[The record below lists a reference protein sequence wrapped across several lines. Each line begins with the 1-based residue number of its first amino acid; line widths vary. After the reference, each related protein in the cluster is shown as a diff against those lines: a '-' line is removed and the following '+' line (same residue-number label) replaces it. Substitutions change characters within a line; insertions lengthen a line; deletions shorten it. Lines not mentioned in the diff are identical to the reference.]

1 MPDLD
6 EMLKKRIVYS
16 IPKMEQV
23 QVQKN
28 ISYKTVDDTDLK
40 MDVYYPHDLQSNSRR
55 PAVILVHG
63 EGVDPAIL
71 KDAKDWGVFVSF
83 GQLIAASGLIAI
95 PFNHRSTEDLTRYE
109 AASDVD
115 DLITYVRDHAE
126 SLHID
131 KEHLCLWAISAG
143 VPTGMRAAMREPH
156 PFIRCIVAYY
166 GPMDLQHVRE
176 FFEFFPSE
184 VTDETL
190 REFSAISHLE
200 KNSSDIP
207 PMFIAKAGLDHPFFN
222 ESIDRFVME
231 ASSKNVPITFMNH
244 PTGHHAF
251 DMLDDNARSREIIR
265 NTLEF
270 IKEHL
275 KV

>member
-1 MPDLD
+1 MPDVE
-6 EMLKKRIVYS
+6 EMVKKRVVYT
-16 IPKMEQV
+16 IPDMEQI
-23 QVQKN
+23 QVHKN
-28 ISYKTVDDTDLK
+28 ITYKTVDGTDLK
-40 MDVYYPHDLQSNSRR
+40 MDAYYPSDLQSNSPR

-83 GQLIAASGLIAI
+83 GQLIAASSLIAI
-95 PFNHRSTEDLTRYE
+95 PFNHRSTENLTRYD
-109 AASDVD
+109 AASDID

-131 KEHLCLWAISAG
+131 KEHLCLWTISAG
-143 VPTGMRAAMREPH
+143 VPSGLRAAMREPR

-190 REFSAISHLE
+190 KEFSAISHLAN
-200 KNSSDIP
+200 NSSEIP
-207 PMFIAKAGLDHPFFN
+207 PMFIAKAGLDHSFFN
-222 ESIDRFVME
+222 ETIDRFVMQ

-244 PTGHHAF
+244 PKGHHAF
-251 DMLDDNARSREIIR
+251 DMLDDDARSREIIR
-265 NTLEF
+265 STLEF

>member
-6 EMLKKRIVYS
+6 EIIKKRVVYT
-16 IPKMEQV
+16 IPNMEQI
-23 QVQKN
+23 QAEKN
-28 ISYKTVDDTDLK
+28 ITYKTVDGTDLK
-40 MDVYYPHDLQSNSRR
+40 MDTYYPTNLQSNSHL

-83 GQLIAASGLIAI
+83 GQLIAASGLIAVT
-95 PFNHRSTEDLTRYE
+95 FNHRSTEDLTRYD

-115 DLITYVRDHAE
+115 DLITYVRNQAE

-143 VPTGMRAAMREPH
+143 VPTGLRAAMRGSH
-156 PFIRCIVAYY
+156 PFLRCVVAYY
-166 GPMDLQHVRE
+166 GPMDLQHVRK

-190 REFSAISHLE
+190 REFSAISYLE
-200 KNSSDIP
+200 KNSSEIP

-222 ESIDRFVME
+222 ESIDRFVIE

-244 PTGHHAF
+244 PEGHHAF

>member
-1 MPDLD
+1 MPDLE
-6 EMLKKRIVYS
+6 EMIKKRVVYT
-16 IPKMEQV
+16 IPNMEQIH
-23 QVQKN
+23 VQKN
-28 ISYKTVDDTDLK
+28 ITYKTVDGTDLK
-40 MDVYYPHDLQSNSRR
+40 MDVYYPTDLQTNTHP
-55 PAVILVHG
+55 PAVILIHG
-63 EGVDPAIL
+63 EGVEPAIL

-83 GQLIAASGLIAI
+83 GQLIAASGLIAVT
-95 PFNHRSTEDLTRYE
+95 FNHRPTEDLTRYE
-109 AASDVD
+109 AANDVD
-115 DLITYVRDHAE
+115 DLITYVRDQAE

-143 VPTGMRAAMREPH
+143 VPTGLRAAMHEPH
-156 PFIRCIVAYY
+156 PFLRCIVAYY
-166 GPMDLQHVRE
+166 GPMDLQQVRKL
-176 FFEFFPSE
+176 FEFFPSE

-190 REFSAISHLE
+190 REFSAIAYLE
-200 KNSSDIP
+200 KNSSEIP

-251 DMLDDNARSREIIR
+251 DMLDDDARSREIIR
-265 NTLEF
+265 TTLEF